1 MKIDSIDNI
10 VNKEKS
16 PDKAERTS
24 ATIEDIK
31 KTQSKFF
38 DYTNDLAATT
48 ANCGANNALLLDDT
62 GTSKLKKLLLNSNP
76 EVANLNELTNNGIT
90 NVNNNINHS
99 NHNNGVKSD
108 EHQKI
113 RGDEEVIESKPPT
126 TFAAPPKS
134 EKQKLF
140 LCSECNEYFLKL
152 HLFNHMKCVHNK
164 FTCLY
169 CYGFFEKIEKL
180 QQHLV
185 RKHKV
190 QNTAFFDEQTLKS
203 CFSGYSAISAGGG
216 SGDKVINAVCCKCA
230 TIFNISEN
238 NFYTH
243 QCGGTNNS
251 VAVASG
257 KSAALNSKRKNSV
270 AVQQQQQQV
279 VENSLITNHRNSIS
293 TAKEENS
300 YHEQAIPQLIQEP
313 ATPRTTFNGGKKI
326 KFICIFFLSRALSN
340 FFMLCFFFFCL

>member
-1 MKIDSIDNI
+1 MKIDNIDNI

-16 PDKAERTS
+16 PDKAERTAS
-24 ATIEDIK
+24 IEDIK

-38 DYTNDLAATT
+38 DITNDLTATT
-48 ANCGANNALLLDDT
+48 ANCGANNNNSLLDDS

-76 EVANLNELTNNGIT
+76 EVAVLNELMSNGVTNN
-90 NVNNNINHS
+90 V
-99 NHNNGVKSD
+99 NNGVKSED
-108 EHQKI
+108 QKI
-113 RGDEEVIESKPPT
+113 VRDEEVIESKPLAT
-126 TFAAPPKS
+126 SPPKS
-134 EKQKLF
+134 AKQKLF

-190 QNTAFFDEQTLKS
+190 QNVAFFDEQTLKN
-203 CFSGYSAISAGGG
+203 CFNSSGD

-238 NFYTH
+238 NFHTH
-243 QCGGTNNS
+243 QCGGS
-251 VAVASG
+251 AGGV
-257 KSAALNSKRKNSV
+257 KSAALNSKRKNSG
-270 AVQQQQQQV
+270 AVQQAS
-279 VENSLITNHRNSIS
+279 VENSIITNHRNNSIS
-293 TAKEENS
+293 TAKEDDS
-300 YHEQAIPQLIQEP
+300 YSEQAIQQLLQQP
-313 ATPRTTFNGGKKI
+313 ATQPRTTFNGGNYFSKI
-326 KFICIFFLSRALSN
+326 FN
-340 FFMLCFFFFCL
+340 